1 MASLDWHFPFQSIRC
16 SFVMLLFV
24 NTVLTRD
31 ILISLLLPEQYGLET
46 FQYVFREWS
55 REHHRVKLWELKT
68 DQGFTVQIM
77 IVIIFHILLH

>member
-1 MASLDWHFPFQSIRC
+1 M
-16 SFVMLLFV
+16 VLFV

-31 ILISLLLPEQYGLET
+31 IVISLLLPEQYGLET
-46 FQYVFREWS
+46 YQYVFREWYH
-55 REHHRVKLWELKT
+55 EHHRAKLFELKI